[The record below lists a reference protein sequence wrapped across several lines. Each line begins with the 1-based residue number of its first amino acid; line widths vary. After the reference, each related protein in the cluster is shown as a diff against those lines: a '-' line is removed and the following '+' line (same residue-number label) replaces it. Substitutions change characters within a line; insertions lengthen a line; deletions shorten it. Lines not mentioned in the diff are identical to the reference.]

1 MNKEDW
7 SKIMRGLGLITQI
20 GIVIVVNIGVGFF
33 LGYLLDNYLGTAM
46 IFKLLG
52 LLVGIGS
59 GFYSD
64 YKLIKSIY
72 DDDES

>member
-59 GFYSD
+59 GFYSN
-64 YKLIKSIY
+64 YKLMENIFK
-72 DDDES
+72 DE